1 MVISLQLDL
10 PPMVNSVNS
19 AFLKGIVRLEDRLI
33 ILSELGEVLNLD
45 EQQVWEAFAAQKT

>member
-1 MVISLQLDL
+1 
-10 PPMVNSVNS
+10 MVNSVNS